1 MTSRLNLQEWLG
13 GIDIYLFDQL
23 LKGRITPAMRLL
35 DAGCGGG
42 RNLIYFF
49 RSGYEV
55 SGVDDSNKSIR
66 QVRELAATFAP
77 QLPPD
82 NFRVEA
88 VEEMS
93 FNDASFDVVI
103 SSAVLHFA
111 SDEVHWERMVNEMW
125 RVLKPG
131 GIFFARLASSI
142 GIEEKIELIGGRR
155 YHLPDGS
162 DRFLVDEP
170 MLRRASDALGAQW
183 LEPFKT
189 VVVADMRSMSNWCL
203 RKPEDKPWLTN
214 SFE

>member
-1 MTSRLNLQEWLG
+1 MTTSHLNVQEWFG

-23 LKGRITPAMRLL
+23 LKGRITAEMRLL

-42 RNLIYFF
+42 RNLIYFL
-49 RSGYEV
+49 RSGYNV
-55 SGVDDSNKSIR
+55 CGVDESNRSIA
-66 QVRELAATFAP
+66 QVRELAATLAP

-82 NFRVEA
+82 NFRIEA
-88 VEEMS
+88 VEKTS
-93 FNDASFDVVI
+93 FDDASFDVVV

-111 SDEVHWERMVNEMW
+111 RDEEHWLGMVREMW

-142 GIEEKIELIGGRR
+142 GLEEKIEHIDGRR

-162 DRFLVDEP
+162 DRFLVDEQ
-170 MLRRASDALGAQW
+170 MLRRTTVSLDGEW

-203 RKPEDKPWLTN
+203 RKM
-214 SFE
+214 

>member
-1 MTSRLNLQEWLG
+1 MISNLNLQEWFG

-23 LKGRITPAMRLL
+23 LKGRLNANMRLL
-35 DAGCGGG
+35 DAGCGSG
-42 RNLIYFF
+42 RNLIYFL

-55 SGVDDSNKSIR
+55 CGVDESSRSIA
-66 QVRELAATFAP
+66 QVRELAAELAP

-88 VEEMS
+88 VEKMT
-93 FNDASFDVVI
+93 FDDGNFDVVI

-111 SDEVHWERMVNEMW
+111 TDEEHWQRMVNEMW
-125 RVLKPG
+125 RVLKPN

-142 GIEEKIELIGGRR
+142 GIEEKIELLEGRR

-162 DRFLVDEP
+162 DRFLVDEQ
-170 MLRRASDALGAQW
+170 MLRRTTASLGGEW

-203 RKPEDKPWLTN
+203 RKA
-214 SFE
+214 

>member
-1 MTSRLNLQEWLG
+1 MASHLNLQEWFG

-23 LKGRITPAMRLL
+23 LKGRIPSDMRLL

-42 RNLIYFF
+42 RNLIYFL
-49 RSGYEV
+49 RSGYDV
-55 SGVDDSNKSIR
+55 FGVDESNRSIT
-66 QVRELAATFAP
+66 QVRELASTLAP
-77 QLPPD
+77 HLSAD

-93 FNDASFDVVI
+93 FDDASFDIVI

-111 SDEVHWERMVNEMW
+111 SDEGHWQRMVNEMW

-131 GIFFARLASSI
+131 GMFFARLASGI
-142 GIEEKIELIGGRR
+142 GIEGKIELIEGRR

-170 MLRRASDALGAQW
+170 MLRRTTDALGAEW

-203 RKPEDKPWLTN
+203 RKA
-214 SFE
+214 